1 MSYIPIQIVD
11 EDDQPL
17 GSASKHEA
25 WEKGLLH
32 RIVSILVEN
41 KNGQLLLQK
50 RGPLVA
56 ISPDTW
62 DSSAAGHVD
71 EGETYEQ
78 AALREIAEEIGLK
91 NIELEELGYWRS
103 RDEIDNRILNRFNKL
118 YRVRVKNPVFVL
130 QETEV
135 REVKWFSMPEIKLLL
150 KETPEQVTSG
160 LIEDIKLY
168 DV

>member
-25 WEKGLLH
+25 WKKGLLH

-41 KNGQLLLQK
+41 KDGQLLLQK

-56 ISPDTW
+56 ISPDIW
-62 DSSAAGHVD
+62 DSSASGHVD

-103 RDEIDNRILNRFNKL
+103 RNEIDNRIFNRFNKL
-118 YRVRVKNPVFVL
+118 YRVRVENPVFVL

-135 REVKWFSMPEIKLLL
+135 REVKWFSMSEIKALF
-150 KETPEQVTSG
+150 KESPEQVTGG